1 MNLPL
6 VRLVTINIMTSEA
19 FSLISL
25 SLNGVLALGSIQGNR
40 LSKVPLDAGQ
50 TKRSISKFFFF
61 PNDATGVNVSFQK
74 NHEKKGCERQGKIR
88 FAWPSSRLPAF
99 HGAPTKEYGFVNV
112 STYLKRSS

>member
-19 FSLISL
+19 FSLVSL

-40 LSKVPLDAGQ
+40 LSKVPLDEGQ

-61 PNDATGVNVSFQK
+61 SQ
-74 NHEKKGCERQGKIR
+74 
-88 FAWPSSRLPAF
+88 
-99 HGAPTKEYGFVNV
+99 
-112 STYLKRSS
+112 